1 MNVSSYK
8 QPAVMSNGERQ
19 SEHCFAVEWMR
30 WMMGRRYIHIF
41 CGTGV
46 GKTSA
51 ALGKGV
57 REASEGKNVVL
68 IQFLKEKQSGES
80 MDFFK
85 RLEPEVKLFRF
96 QKFPENYENLTER
109 EKADEVQNIKNG
121 LNFAKKVLVTEE
133 CDVLILDEILGLT
146 DKEIVTIEELHGL
159 IQAVGDETELYLT
172 GTSRCEELWPYVDE
186 VTELVTS
193 YKADEVP
200 PGSGA

>member
-1 MNVSSYK
+1 MDKGYV
-8 QPAVMSNGERQ
+8 
-19 SEHCFAVEWMR
+19 
-30 WMMGRRYIHIF
+30 HIF
-41 CGTGV
+41 CGTGM

-68 IQFLKEKQSGES
+68 IQFMKERQSGVS
-80 MDFFK
+80 MDYFK

-96 QKFPENYENLTER
+96 QKFPENYERLTDR

-146 DKEIVTIEELHGL
+146 DTGIVTVDELLNL
-159 IQAVGDETELYLT
+159 INAVGEGMELYLT
-172 GTSRCEELWPYVDE
+172 GTSRCEALWPYVDG
-186 VTELVTS
+186 VTELSTVACRNS
-193 YKADEVP
+193 
-200 PGSGA
+200 